1 MVSAR
6 EGTLDDL
13 GGLRDLHRLRFVGVV
28 APVIFLG
35 AFEAFRV
42 LVIDPNLRPP
52 ASNLAAA
59 ALGVGAALV
68 YGLVI
73 FFLIER
79 AQRGVARRNRDL
91 AIVNGVAAA
100 TQGELDVD
108 TMLRQALERIVAATG
123 ATEAAVS
130 LFPVDADA
138 GPIREV
144 ANAPADRAGDALTGP
159 QETVELGLTAS
170 GTPIGR
176 LRIRVLATRLDDLPS
191 VEALRMLGDR
201 LATALH
207 IAQLVADLHGRRR
220 DDQTFYEALVRISE
234 QAPLA
239 ESLAALVDGTRERLD
254 AEAGRICLKRSVLDA
269 LDLDPETETTITG
282 GVVCDAADE
291 ADPERLIDHADPSRA
306 PHRCAIGRDDGHSSL
321 RAPLLSSGEVLG
333 DLWVARQ
340 SAEPFTER
348 DRRYLFTLAGI
359 AAMAIAAARIRAQER
374 QGAILAERD
383 RIARELH
390 DSLAQVLGSTHLRLR
405 HLLAGSELADRP
417 AVAAELEE
425 LADVAEEA
433 YRDVREAILGLREAS
448 RPRGFFEALQAYVEK
463 YSMQSGILVALET
476 SMAVQPSL
484 TMSGEIQVL
493 RVIQEAL
500 TNVRKHARATTA
512 TVRVT
517 DAAPAGVMI
526 CIEDDGRGFDPREMR
541 VHRDGGYGL
550 ETMRERMELAGGSL
564 RVESSPNRGTRVI
577 AIVPTSQAGRA
588 AAAAAGAPA
597 LAASTGQAATVAT
610 ASRR

>member
-1 MVSAR
+1 MASAR

-28 APVIFLG
+28 VPVVFL
-35 AFEAFRV
+35 ALFEAFRV
-42 LVIDPNLRPP
+42 GVIDPNLDPP
-52 ASNLAAA
+52 ASNMAAA
-59 ALGVGAALV
+59 ALGVLAALAF
-68 YGLVI
+68 GLLI
-73 FFLIER
+73 FFQIDR

-108 TMLRQALERIVAATG
+108 TILNGALQRIVDATG
-123 ATEAAVS
+123 AREAAVT
-130 LFPVDADA
+130 LYPVDPAA
-138 GPIREV
+138 GPVREV
-144 ANAPADRAGDALTGP
+144 NHARLDRAGDALTGP
-159 QETVELGLTAS
+159 EETVELGLTAS
-170 GTPIGR
+170 GTPVGR
-176 LRIRVLATRLDDLPS
+176 LRIHVLTARLDDLPS

-207 IAQLVADLHGRRR
+207 IAQLVADLQSRRR

-239 ESLAALVDGTRERLD
+239 ASLAALMEGARDRLG
-254 AEAGRICLKRSVLDA
+254 AEESRICLTPQVLEA
-269 LDLDPETETTITG
+269 LELEPASESAITD
-282 GVVCDAADE
+282 GVVCEPPRDDIQDGPAELGGAS
-291 ADPERLIDHADPSRA
+291 RRHACSISRA
-306 PHRCAIGRDDGHSSL
+306 GEGTTL
-321 RAPLLSSGEVLG
+321 RAPLWSSGELLG
-333 DLWVARQ
+333 DLWVARS
-340 SAEPFTER
+340 SATAFTER
-348 DRRYLFTLAGI
+348 DQRYLFTLAGI
-359 AAMAIAAARIRAQER
+359 AAMAVAASRIRQQER

-405 HLLAGSELADRP
+405 HLLAGSELEGRP
-417 AVAAELEE
+417 AVATELEE

-448 RPRGFFEALQAYVEK
+448 RPRGFLEALQAYVEK
-463 YSMQSGILVALET
+463 YSMQSGIRVALET
-476 SMAVQPSL
+476 STAGQPSL

-500 TNVRKHARATTA
+500 TNVRKHARAA
-512 TVRVT
+512 SVRVRVM

-526 CIEDDGRGFDPREMR
+526 AIEDDGRGFDPGEMR

-550 ETMRERMELAGGSL
+550 QTMRERMELAGGSL
-564 RVESSPNRGTRVI
+564 SVESSPNCGTRVV
-577 AIVPTSQAGRA
+577 AIVPAGQSAR
-588 AAAAAGAPA
+588 PSPV
-597 LAASTGQAATVAT
+597 LAD
-610 ASRR
+610 R

>member
-1 MVSAR
+1 LALAK

-28 APVIFLG
+28 VPVVFL
-35 AFEAFRV
+35 ALFEAFRV
-42 LVIDPNLRPP
+42 GVIDPNLDPP
-52 ASNLAAA
+52 ASNVAAA
-59 ALGVGAALV
+59 ALGVVAALAF
-68 YGLVI
+68 GLLI
-73 FFLIER
+73 FFQIER
-79 AQRGVARRNRDL
+79 AQRAVARRNRDL

-108 TMLRQALERIVAATG
+108 TILQRALQRIVDATG
-123 ATEAAVS
+123 AREAAVT
-130 LFPVDADA
+130 LYPVDPAA

-144 ANAPADRAGDALTGP
+144 NHARLDRAGDALTGP
-159 QETVELGLTAS
+159 EETVELGLTAS

-176 LRIRVLATRLDDLPS
+176 LRIQLLTARLDDLPS

-207 IAQLVADLHGRRR
+207 IGQLVADLQSRRR

-239 ESLAALVDGTRERLD
+239 GSLSALLDGARDRLG
-254 AEAGRICLKRSVLDA
+254 AEQSRICLTPQVLEA
-269 LDLDPETETTITG
+269 LELDPVSEAAITA
-282 GVVCDAADE
+282 GVVCESPVDRVHDGPAELAG
-291 ADPERLIDHADPSRA
+291 ASRQHACVISGNGDRA
-306 PHRCAIGRDDGHSSL
+306 TL
-321 RAPLLSSGEVLG
+321 RAPLWSSGELLG
-333 DLWVARQ
+333 DLWVAR
-340 SAEPFTER
+340 SPDPPFTER

-359 AAMAIAAARIRAQER
+359 AAMAIAATRIRKQER

-405 HLLAGSELADRP
+405 HLLAGTELEGRP
-417 AVAAELEE
+417 AVASELEE

-463 YSMQSGILVALET
+463 YSVQSGVQVVLET
-476 SMAVQPSL
+476 STAGQPSL

-500 TNVRKHARATTA
+500 TNVRKHARASTA
-512 TVRVT
+512 RVRVM

-526 CIEDDGRGFDPREMR
+526 AIEDDGRGFDPGEMR

-550 ETMRERMELAGGSL
+550 QTMRERMELAGGSL
-564 RVESSPNRGTRVI
+564 RVESSPNHGTRVI
-577 AIVPTSQAGRA
+577 AMVPASQNARP
-588 AAAAAGAPA
+588 APV
-597 LAASTGQAATVAT
+597 LADH
-610 ASRR
+610 R